1 MAKIIRIS
9 DIIDGTN
16 KEEKYMIESL
26 EGEVWLRPLS
36 QKEINEISE
45 IEAAAIGTF
54 ETNEKSNNRS
64 ARSRN
69 IKSQLESKGKLSVL
83 KTTQAQNQAKIKA
96 VAYSLNNSKYDE
108 EKENITEEKL
118 LEAPSNVIEEIYSK
132 VQEISGLNNNNLES
146 DVEEFPQD

>member
-1 MAKIIRIS
+1 MGRKLNIS
-9 DIIDGTN
+9 DIISGTKKVEQYTIKSLDGDV
-16 KEEKYMIESL
+16 Y
-26 EGEVWLRPLS
+26 LRPLS
-36 QKEINEISE
+36 QAEINEISE

-64 ARSRN
+64 SRSRN

-96 VAYSLNNSKYDE
+96 VAYSLDNSEYEDEKFDE
-108 EKENITEEKL
+108 ETL
-118 LEAPSNVIEEIYSK
+118 LKAPSAVIEEIYGY
-132 VQEISGLNNNNLES
+132 VQELSGLNNQNLDK

>member
-9 DIIDGTN
+9 DIVDGTN
-16 KEEKYMIESL
+16 KEEKYMIKSL
-26 EGEVWLRPLS
+26 NGEVWLRPLS

-64 ARSRN
+64 SRSRS

-96 VAYSLNNSKYDE
+96 VAYSLDNSKYAE
-108 EKENITEEKL
+108 EKELITEEEL
-118 LEAPSNVIEEIYSK
+118 LKAPSNVIEEIYEK
-132 VQEISGLNNNNLES
+132 VQEISGLNNTELES
-146 DVEEFPQD
+146 DVEEFPQN

>member
-118 LEAPSNVIEEIYSK
+118 LEAPSNVIEEMYSK

>member
-9 DIIDGTN
+9 DIVDGTS
-16 KEEKYMIESL
+16 KEEKYMIKSL
-26 EGEVWLRPLS
+26 NGEVWLRPLT

-64 ARSRN
+64 SRSRN

-96 VAYSLNNSKYDE
+96 GAYSLDKSEYEDEKFDE
-108 EKENITEEKL
+108 ETL
-118 LEAPSNVIEEIYSK
+118 LKAPSAVIEEIYEK
-132 VQEISGLNNNNLES
+132 VQEISGLNNTELES
-146 DVEEFPQD
+146 DVEEFPQN

>member
-1 MAKIIRIS
+1 MARKLNIS
-9 DIIDGTN
+9 DIIAGKDNVKGYHI
-16 KEEKYMIESL
+16 KSL
-26 EGEVWLRPLS
+26 KGEVYLRPLT
-36 QKEINEISE
+36 QGEINEISE

-96 VAYSLNNSKYDE
+96 VVYSLDNEQNKD
-108 EKENITEEKL
+108 EKENITEEEL
-118 LEAPSNVIEEIYSK
+118 LNAPSVVINEIYEH
-132 VQEISGLNNNNLES
+132 VQKISGLNNPDLES
-146 DVEEFPQD
+146 YVEEFPQD

>member
-1 MAKIIRIS
+1 MGRKLNIS
-9 DIIDGTN
+9 DIISGTKKVKQYTIKSLDGDV
-16 KEEKYMIESL
+16 Y
-26 EGEVWLRPLS
+26 LRPLS
-36 QKEINEISE
+36 QAEINEISE

-64 ARSRN
+64 SRSRN

-96 VAYSLNNSKYDE
+96 VAYSLDNSEYEDEKFDE
-108 EKENITEEKL
+108 ETL
-118 LEAPSNVIEEIYSK
+118 LKAPSAVIEEIYGY
-132 VQEISGLNNNNLES
+132 VQELSGLNNQNLDK

>member
-132 VQEISGLNNNNLES
+132 VQEISGLNNNTLES

>member
-9 DIIDGTN
+9 DIVDGTS
-16 KEEKYMIESL
+16 KEEKYMIKSL
-26 EGEVWLRPLS
+26 NGEVWLRPLS

-96 VAYSLNNSKYDE
+96 VAYSLDNSKYAE
-108 EKENITEEKL
+108 EKELITEEEL
-118 LEAPSNVIEEIYSK
+118 LKAPSNVIEEIYEK
-132 VQEISGLNNNNLES
+132 VQEISGLNNSELES
-146 DVEEFPQD
+146 DVEEFPQN

>member
-118 LEAPSNVIEEIYSK
+118 LEAP
-132 VQEISGLNNNNLES
+132 
-146 DVEEFPQD
+146 

>member
-54 ETNEKSNNRS
+54 ETNENSNNRS